1 MNKEIEERVNLLY
14 RKKKVIE
21 NKINSYLIFLKN
33 NPGDPSIQNDYRKMV
48 DDLEERLAKTDE
60 ILANIKELCKPS

>member
-33 NPGDPSIQNDYRKMV
+33 NPNDSFQNDYRKMI